1 MEELFI
7 IAIMLGSVIAPFYFE
22 HGVYYASIIFMGL
35 GVLGIV
41 IYLIDFNRSKPGN
54 KLSGIVLLGPIFIIL
69 INFII
74 FLFADAPQ

>member
-1 MEELFI
+1 MLEILI
-7 IAIMLGSVIAPFYFE
+7 LSLMLGSVIAPFYFE

-35 GVLGIV
+35 GVLGI
-41 IYLIDFNRSKPGN
+41 IMYEIDFKRSKPGN
-54 KLSGIVLLGPIFIIL
+54 KLSGIVLLAPIFIIL